1 MRILLITQLFDPE
14 NAIKGLSFAKSL
26 VSLGHEVEVV
36 TTFPSYPG
44 GKIFTGYKMQWKQ
57 VEYIDGVRIVRVAS
71 YISHGHT
78 ALKRFASYTSFSLA
92 ALLYSLVGAKRA
104 DIVYSYYPP
113 MVGGI
118 TGVLISLLKRSALI
132 YDVQDLWPEALVAAG
147 ISEKSAGFKVIEKI
161 MKWIYHRS
169 TAIIVLSNGYKQALI
184 KKGIPAEKIHRVY
197 NWCDESRIKVVET
210 SNYLNNKNTSKNFD
224 ILYAGNMGAAQAL
237 HFVIQAAE
245 KLQQMERQ
253 DIRFIFLGN
262 GIELENLKKQ
272 TVSLKLSNV
281 IFRGHV
287 APELVGAE
295 LQAAD
300 ALLVHLAS
308 NPVFDITVP
317 SKTQAYLAAGKP
329 ILMAVAG
336 ESAEIIK
343 LACAGIVASP
353 CNPADIA
360 AGAISMADASSD
372 QLLSFATSARKYYLE
387 NMSQMNGVAQ
397 ISRIFLQTKS

>member
-1 MRILLITQLFDPE
+1 
-14 NAIKGLSFAKSL
+14 
-26 VSLGHEVEVV
+26 
-36 TTFPSYPG
+36 
-44 GKIFTGYKMQWKQ
+44 MQWKQ

-78 ALKRFASYTSFSLA
+78 ALKRFASYTSFSLT
-92 ALLYSLVGAKRA
+92 ALLYSLVSAKRA

-118 TGVLISLLKRSALI
+118 TGVLISLLKHSALI
-132 YDVQDLWPEALVAAG
+132 YDVQDLWPEALEAAG
-147 ISEKSAGFKVIEKI
+147 ISEKSTGFKVVEKI
-161 MKWIYHRS
+161 MNWIYHRS

-184 KKGIPAEKIHRVY
+184 NKGIPAEKIHRVY
-197 NWCDESRIKVVET
+197 NWCDESRMKVAET
-210 SNYLNNKNTSKNFD
+210 SNYFSNNTKSSFD

-237 HFVIQAAE
+237 HFVIQAAD
-245 KLQQMERQ
+245 KLQQMGRQ

-272 TVSLKLSNV
+272 AASLKLSNV

-343 LACAGIVASP
+343 LANAGIVSLP
-353 CNPADIA
+353 CNAADIA
-360 AGAISMADASSD
+360 AGAISMAEASAE
-372 QLLSFATSARKYYLE
+372 QLFAFATSARKYYLN
-387 NMSQMNGVAQ
+387 NMSQMNGVEQ

>member
-78 ALKRFASYTSFSLA
+78 ALKRFASYASFSLT
-92 ALLYSLVGAKRA
+92 ALLYSLIGTKRK
-104 DIVYSYYPP
+104 DIIYSYYPP

-118 TGVLISLLKRSALI
+118 AGVLISKLKRSALI

-147 ISEKSAGFKVIEKI
+147 ISEKSMGFKVIERI
-161 MKWIYHRS
+161 MNWIYHRS
-169 TAIIVLSNGYKQALI
+169 TAIVVLSNGYKQALI
-184 KKGIPAEKIHRVY
+184 KKGIPADKIHRVY
-197 NWCDESRIKVVET
+197 NWCDESRMSVSELGDYSNESNKT
-210 SNYLNNKNTSKNFD
+210 SSFD

-245 KLQQMERQ
+245 KLQEMGRQ

-272 TVSLKLSNV
+272 VSSLKLTNV
-281 IFRGHV
+281 IFKGHV

-343 LACAGIVASP
+343 LANAGIVALP

-360 AGAISMADASSD
+360 AGAVSMADASAD
-372 QLLSFATSARKYYLE
+372 QLLSFATSARKYYLN
-387 NMSQMNGVAQ
+387 NMSQMNGVEQ

>member
-14 NAIKGLSFAKSL
+14 NAIKGLSFAKKL

-44 GKIFTGYKMQWKQ
+44 GKIFTGYKMRWQQ
-57 VEYIDGVRIVRVAS
+57 VEYLDGVRIVRVPS

-78 ALKRFASYTSFSLA
+78 ALKRLASYASFSLA
-92 ALLYSLVGAKRA
+92 ALLYSLIGAKRA
-104 DIVYSYYPP
+104 DIIYSYYPP

-118 TGVLISLLKRSALI
+118 VGVLISKLKRCALI

-147 ISEKSAGFKVIEKI
+147 ISEKSIGFKVIEKI
-161 MKWIYHRS
+161 MNWIYRRS
-169 TAIIVLSNGYKQALI
+169 IAIIVLSNGYKQALI

-197 NWCDESRIKVVET
+197 NWCDESRMKVAET
-210 SNYLNNKNTSKNFD
+210 SNYFNNYKKSSFD

-237 HFVIQAAE
+237 HFVVQAAE
-245 KLQQMERQ
+245 KLQQMGRQ

-272 TVSLKLSNV
+272 ASSLKLTNV
-281 IFRGHV
+281 IFKGHV
-287 APELVGAE
+287 APELVSAE

-336 ESAEIIK
+336 ESAEIIR
-343 LACAGIVASP
+343 LANAGIVALP
-353 CNPADIA
+353 CNPVDIA
-360 AGAISMADASSD
+360 AGAISMAGSSAD
-372 QLLSFATSARKYYLE
+372 QLLSFATSARKYYIN
-387 NMSQMNGVAQ
+387 NMSQMNGVEQ
-397 ISRIFLQTKS
+397 ISRIFSQIKS

>member
-14 NAIKGLSFAKSL
+14 NAIKGLSFAKKL
-26 VSLGHEVEVV
+26 VSLGHQVEVV

-44 GKIFTGYKMQWKQ
+44 GKIFAGYKMRWQQ
-57 VEYIDGVRIVRVAS
+57 IEYIDGVRIVRVAS

-78 ALKRFASYTSFSLA
+78 ALKRFASYASFSLA
-92 ALLYSLVGAKRA
+92 ALLYSLIGAKRT
-104 DIVYSYYPP
+104 DIIYSYYPP

-118 TGVLISLLKRSALI
+118 AGVLISKLKRSALI

-147 ISEKSAGFKVIEKI
+147 ISEKSMGFKVIERI
-161 MKWIYHRS
+161 MNWIYHRS
-169 TAIIVLSNGYKQALI
+169 TAIVVLSNGYKQALI
-184 KKGIPAEKIHRVY
+184 KKGVPAEKIHRVY
-197 NWCDESRIKVVET
+197 NWCDESRMSVVDVTDSSNKSHKT
-210 SNYLNNKNTSKNFD
+210 SSFD

-245 KLQQMERQ
+245 QIQQMGRQ

-272 TVSLKLSNV
+272 ASSLKLTNV
-281 IFRGHV
+281 IFRDHV

-343 LACAGIVASP
+343 LAYAGIVALP

-360 AGAISMADASSD
+360 AGAISMADSSAD
-372 QLLSFATSARKYYLE
+372 QLLAFANSARKYYIK
-387 NMSQMNGVAQ
+387 NMSQMNGVEQ
-397 ISRIFLQTKS
+397 ISRIFSQVKS